1 MTKDLSSPDHD
12 QDEPARPGPET
23 RWQHTRQDWPYYSTS
38 RLDHEISFDK
48 QYGPVALA

>member
-23 RWQHTRQDWPYYSTS
+23 RWQHTRQDWRPITVHQ
-38 RLDHEISFDK
+38 D
-48 QYGPVALA
+48 